1 VSKKLYYE
9 EQLIKYKNNT
19 KMIWYT
25 LNKALNKN
33 RKKKEMP
40 KSFVG
45 NNSMGIIDDPKKIA
59 NGFNEYF
66 INVGPNLAKKIKENP
81 DMTFDNYLTSN
92 YPNSMFL
99 DPITENELV
108 IEINSM
114 NPNKSPGHDDI
125 SIHIVKS
132 RAKEVSKPL
141 THIFNLTFLNGI
153 IPDKLKVAVVTPV
166 YKANENNK
174 FTNYRPISVLSC
186 FSKLLE
192 KLMCK
197 RLMKFI
203 EKNKLLSTNQYGFRK
218 GRSTEHA
225 IIELVDKITRAIDQG
240 KYTIGIFLDLSKA
253 FDTINHKILIKK
265 LSGGLLVAGPVG

>member
-1 VSKKLYYE
+1 MTKTSKYKRVINNANIKSFTNTIKNISWPWDNVIDNNNPEEAFDKFSQSFTGAYETSFPVKLIKEKIDNNKSPWMTYSILKSVNRKHKLYKAYLLNSNKRNENTYKRYKNKLNHIIKVSKKLYYE
-9 EQLIKYKNNT
+9 EQLIKYKNDT

-40 KSFVG
+40 KSFFG
-45 NNSMGIIDDPKKIA
+45 NNSMDIIDDPKKIA

-125 SIHIVKS
+125 SIQIVKS
-132 RAKEVSKPL
+132 HAKEVSKPL

-153 IPDKLKVAVVTPV
+153 FL
-166 YKANENNK
+166 
-174 FTNYRPISVLSC
+174 TN
-186 FSKLLE
+186 
-192 KLMCK
+192 
-197 RLMKFI
+197 
-203 EKNKLLSTNQYGFRK
+203 
-218 GRSTEHA
+218 
-225 IIELVDKITRAIDQG
+225 
-240 KYTIGIFLDLSKA
+240 
-253 FDTINHKILIKK
+253 
-265 LSGGLLVAGPVG
+265 